1 LPAEP
6 KEEEEPAMKKKGPA
20 ATAEDAGTAAA
31 TRQTEARSR
40 ERLTREPSP

>member
-1 LPAEP
+1 LPTEP
-6 KEEEEPAMKKKGPA
+6 KEEEEPAMKKKGQA
-20 ATAEDAGTAAA
+20 ATAEDAGTASV